1 MPSRLTALWLLYAGA
16 TAALAPAIAR
26 WDRRTLTRK
35 GAPVG
40 RMDERQGLPSLERP
54 EGDVVWLHG
63 VSIGEMRVA
72 QAVALALQD
81 MRPETTMLITSA
93 SATSADSGVARGL
106 LHQMAPLDTPAA
118 VNRFLTYWQPRL
130 AVFTESDLW
139 PRQIVQCHR
148 RGIPLALI
156 NARLSPRSIN
166 RWRRIPRTA
175 SALLSRLD
183 VVATQT
189 DATSVVLKMLGAP
202 APFVTGDLKRAA
214 PSLPVD
220 LALVRSLRELMDD
233 APIWVA
239 ASTHPGEDEPIL
251 RAHRHVLGRV
261 PDSRLI
267 LVPRHPHRGEEI
279 ADIAE
284 ALELTHRRRSESG
297 PEDADVYI
305 ADTVGEMALWFAL
318 AQVAVMG
325 GSFEPIGGHNPM
337 EPAHAHLPILTGP
350 HTDNFGDVYPPL
362 IASGGAEEVDA
373 QEIGPKVVTLLKDAK
388 LAHHMGASA
397 HHFAQTESHGVQQ
410 VALAL
415 AGLLREA

>member
-1 MPSRLTALWLLYAGA
+1 MATRLTALWHLYAVA
-16 TAALAPAIAR
+16 TAALAPAVAA

-40 RMDERQGLPSLERP
+40 RMSERLGRPSKDRP
-54 EGDVVWLHG
+54 DGDVVWLHG

-72 QAVALALQD
+72 QAVARALQD
-81 MRPETTMLITSA
+81 MRPDTTMLITSA
-93 SATSADSGVARGL
+93 SATSASAGVVPGL
-106 LHQMAPLDTPAA
+106 LHQMAPIDTPGA
-118 VNRFLTYWQPRL
+118 VRRFLNHWHPRL

-139 PRQIVQCHR
+139 PRQIAQAHR

-156 NARLSPRSIN
+156 NARLSPKSLD
-166 RWRRIPRTA
+166 RWRAFPRTA
-175 SALLSRLD
+175 SALLSRFD
-183 VVATQT
+183 VVAAQTQMT
-189 DATSVVLKMLGAP
+189 ATALEQLGAP
-202 APFVTGDLKRAA
+202 APIVTGDLKRAA

-220 LALVRSLRELMDD
+220 LALVRSLRELMED

-261 PDSRLI
+261 PDARLI

-279 ADIAE
+279 AEIADS
-284 ALELTHRRRSESG
+284 LTLTHRRRSDGG
-297 PEDADVYI
+297 PEDAQVYI
-305 ADTVGEMALWFAL
+305 ADTIGEMSLWFAL
-318 AQVAVMG
+318 ARVAVMA

-350 HTDNFGDVYPPL
+350 HTENFGDVYPPL
-362 IASGGAEEVDA
+362 IAAGGAEQVEASD
-373 QEIGPKVVTLLKDAK
+373 IGPRVTALLKDK
-388 LAHHMGASA
+388 KEAHRMGASA
-397 HHFAQTESHGVQQ
+397 HHFAQTECHGVQR

-415 AGLLREA
+415 AGLLRDG